1 VFIHLYSKKETWKL
15 LQYAKKNQEV
25 IFIVAHMLGLDI
37 FKGERKSL
45 SNVYFD
51 MSGSEHVRDKDIQEE
66 IELFG
71 YDHVTFGTD
80 TPYARIEDQIDKIKH
95 LNLSANEMEHIFKL
109 NIGNVLFVNA
119 QPTFTSS

>member
-1 VFIHLYSKKETWKL
+1 LYSKKETWKL